1 MSTFHVRVLYRRSVA
16 ILCTVVVLTGSC
28 CMPPPEAPTSSP
40 LTADWT
46 NLQRLG
52 LASVIVT
59 LDSGDT
65 VKGNA
70 ERVTDTG
77 LYVTT
82 DGTITRFFARDSIV
96 RVVQVTSEAGSR
108 AKTGALVGV
117 GLGASLIFLGGP
129 GFWFTLLTDPALCA
143 GLGALSGIPRKRE
156 VVIFERR
163 F

>member
-1 MSTFHVRVLYRRSVA
+1 MPFPVRVLYRRSVA
-16 ILCTVVVLTGSC
+16 ILCTAVVLTGSC
-28 CMPPPEAPTSSP
+28 CMPPPEAPRSSP

-46 NLQRLG
+46 SLQRLG
-52 LASVIVT
+52 RASVIVT
-59 LDSGDT
+59 LDSGET

-70 ERVTDTG
+70 EGVTDTG

-82 DGTITRFFARDSIV
+82 GGTITRFFTRDSIV
-96 RVVQVTSEAGSR
+96 RVVHVTSEVAPR
-108 AKTGALVGV
+108 AKSGAFVGV
-117 GLGASLIFLGGP
+117 GLGASLIILGGP

-143 GLGALSGIPRKRE
+143 GLGALSGIPLKHE